1 MLDFPEKI
9 VKNLV
14 FSKKIFIMRRLF
26 IFYFKNSMKKA
37 LIALAALTFLAS
49 CGNKAAETVKTDTQ
63 TTVQTESVSATTE
76 GVQVESS
83 GSTETTEATTATS
96 SSSSSSSASLS
107 AGCDDY
113 VKYYSCAMEKS
124 GFTGDELTRAVDEL
138 KKGFAELP
146 ADLQTQAC
154 TQGLDAFKQSM
165 PVSGC

>member
-37 LIALAALTFLAS
+37 LIALVALTFLAS
-49 CGNKAAETVKTDTQ
+49 CGNKAAETVK
-63 TTVQTESVSATTE
+63 TTE

-83 GSTETTEATTATS
+83 GSTETTEATTATAT
-96 SSSSSSSASLS
+96 SSSASLS

-124 GFTGDELTRAVDEL
+124 GFTGDALTQAVDEL

-146 ADLQTQAC
+146 TDLQTQAC

>member
-1 MLDFPEKI
+1 
-9 VKNLV
+9 
-14 FSKKIFIMRRLF
+14 
-26 IFYFKNSMKKA
+26 MKKA
-37 LIALAALTFLAS
+37 LIALVALTFLAS
-49 CGNKAAETVKTDTQ
+49 CGNKAAETVKTGTQ

-83 GSTETTEATTATS
+83 KSTETTEATTATA
-96 SSSSSSSASLS
+96 SSSASLS

-124 GFTGDELTRAVDEL
+124 GFTGDALTQAVDEL

>member
-1 MLDFPEKI
+1 
-9 VKNLV
+9 
-14 FSKKIFIMRRLF
+14 
-26 IFYFKNSMKKA
+26 MKKA
-37 LIALAALTFLAS
+37 LIALVALTFLAS
-49 CGNKAAETVKTDTQ
+49 CGNKAAETVKTGTQ

-83 GSTETTEATTATS
+83 KSTETTEATTATA
-96 SSSSSSSASLS
+96 SSSASLS

>member
-1 MLDFPEKI
+1 MLDFSEKI

-14 FSKKIFIMRRLF
+14 FSKKIFIMRRLLYS
-26 IFYFKNSMKKA
+26 ILNSMKKA
-37 LIALAALTFLAS
+37 LIALVALTFLAS

-63 TTVQTESVSATTE
+63 TTVKTESVSATTE

-83 GSTETTEATTATS
+83 GSTETTEATTATTA
-96 SSSSSSSASLS
+96 SASLS

-124 GFTGDELTRAVDEL
+124 GFTGDALTQAVDEL

>member
-1 MLDFPEKI
+1 
-9 VKNLV
+9 
-14 FSKKIFIMRRLF
+14 
-26 IFYFKNSMKKA
+26 MKKA
-37 LIALAALTFLAS
+37 LIALVALTFLAS

-63 TTVQTESVSATTE
+63 TTVKTESISATTE

-83 GSTETTEATTATS
+83 GSTETTEATTATTT
-96 SSSSSSSASLS
+96 SASLS

-124 GFTGDELTRAVDEL
+124 GFTGDALTQAVDEL

-146 ADLQTQAC
+146 ADLQIQAC

>member
-1 MLDFPEKI
+1 
-9 VKNLV
+9 
-14 FSKKIFIMRRLF
+14 
-26 IFYFKNSMKKA
+26 MKKA
-37 LIALAALTFLAS
+37 LIALVALTFLAS
-49 CGNKAAETVKTDTQ
+49 CGNKAAETVKTGTQ

-83 GSTETTEATTATS
+83 KSTETTGATTAT
-96 SSSSSSSASLS
+96 SSSASLS

-124 GFTGDELTRAVDEL
+124 GFTGDELTQAVDEL

>member
-1 MLDFPEKI
+1 
-9 VKNLV
+9 
-14 FSKKIFIMRRLF
+14 
-26 IFYFKNSMKKA
+26 MKKA
-37 LIALAALTFLAS
+37 LIALVALTFLAS

-63 TTVQTESVSATTE
+63 TTVKTESISATTE

-83 GSTETTEATTATS
+83 GSTETTEATTA
-96 SSSSSSSASLS
+96 SSSSSASLS

-124 GFTGDELTRAVDEL
+124 GSTGDALTQAVDEL

>member
-1 MLDFPEKI
+1 
-9 VKNLV
+9 
-14 FSKKIFIMRRLF
+14 
-26 IFYFKNSMKKA
+26 MKKA
-37 LIALAALTFLAS
+37 LIALVALTFLAS

-63 TTVQTESVSATTE
+63 TTVKTESVSATTE

-83 GSTETTEATTATS
+83 GSTETTEATTATAT
-96 SSSSSSSASLS
+96 SSSSSSASLS

-124 GFTGDELTRAVDEL
+124 GFTGDALTQAVDEL

>member
-1 MLDFPEKI
+1 
-9 VKNLV
+9 
-14 FSKKIFIMRRLF
+14 
-26 IFYFKNSMKKA
+26 MKKA
-37 LIALAALTFLAS
+37 LIALVALTFLAS

-63 TTVQTESVSATTE
+63 TTVKTESVSATTE

-83 GSTETTEATTATS
+83 KSTETTEATTAT
-96 SSSSSSSASLS
+96 SSSASLS

-124 GFTGDELTRAVDEL
+124 GFTGDALTQAVDEL

>member
-1 MLDFPEKI
+1 
-9 VKNLV
+9 
-14 FSKKIFIMRRLF
+14 
-26 IFYFKNSMKKA
+26 MKKA
-37 LIALAALTFLAS
+37 LIALVALTFLAS
-49 CGNKAAETVKTDTQ
+49 CGNKAAETVKTDTRA
-63 TTVQTESVSATTE
+63 TVQTESVSATTE

-83 GSTETTEATTATS
+83 GSTETTEATTATAT
-96 SSSSSSSASLS
+96 SSSSSASLS

-124 GFTGDELTRAVDEL
+124 GFTGDALTQAVDEL

>member
-1 MLDFPEKI
+1 
-9 VKNLV
+9 
-14 FSKKIFIMRRLF
+14 
-26 IFYFKNSMKKA
+26 MKKA

-63 TTVQTESVSATTE
+63 TTVKTESVSATTE

-83 GSTETTEATTATS
+83 GSTETTEATTATTT
-96 SSSSSSSASLS
+96 SASLS

-124 GFTGDELTRAVDEL
+124 GFTGDALTQAVDEL

>member
-1 MLDFPEKI
+1 
-9 VKNLV
+9 
-14 FSKKIFIMRRLF
+14 
-26 IFYFKNSMKKA
+26 MKKA
-37 LIALAALTFLAS
+37 LIALVALTFLAS

-63 TTVQTESVSATTE
+63 TTVKTESISATTE

-83 GSTETTEATTATS
+83 GSTETTEATTA
-96 SSSSSSSASLS
+96 SSSASLS

-124 GFTGDELTRAVDEL
+124 GFTGDTLTQAVDEL

>member
-1 MLDFPEKI
+1 
-9 VKNLV
+9 
-14 FSKKIFIMRRLF
+14 MRRLLYS
-26 IFYFKNSMKKA
+26 ILNSMKKA

-63 TTVQTESVSATTE
+63 ATVKTESVSATAE

-83 GSTETTEATTATS
+83 ESTETTGATTATTS
-96 SSSSSSSASLS
+96 SSVSLS

-124 GFTGDELTRAVDEL
+124 GFTGDALTQAVDEL

>member
-1 MLDFPEKI
+1 
-9 VKNLV
+9 
-14 FSKKIFIMRRLF
+14 
-26 IFYFKNSMKKA
+26 MKKA
-37 LIALAALTFLAS
+37 LIALVALTFLAS

-63 TTVQTESVSATTE
+63 TTVKTESVSATTE

-83 GSTETTEATTATS
+83 GSTETTEATTAAT
-96 SSSSSSSASLS
+96 SSASLS

-124 GFTGDELTRAVDEL
+124 GFTGDALTQAVDEL

>member
-1 MLDFPEKI
+1 
-9 VKNLV
+9 
-14 FSKKIFIMRRLF
+14 
-26 IFYFKNSMKKA
+26 MKKA
-37 LIALAALTFLAS
+37 LIALVALTFLAS
-49 CGNKAAETVKTDTQ
+49 CGNKAAETVKTGTQ

-83 GSTETTEATTATS
+83 KSTETTEATTATA
-96 SSSSSSSASLS
+96 SSSASLS

-124 GFTGDELTRAVDEL
+124 GFTGDALTQAVDEL
-138 KKGFAELP
+138 KKGFADLP

>member
-1 MLDFPEKI
+1 
-9 VKNLV
+9 
-14 FSKKIFIMRRLF
+14 
-26 IFYFKNSMKKA
+26 MKKA
-37 LIALAALTFLAS
+37 LIALVALTFLAS

-83 GSTETTEATTATS
+83 GSTETTEATTATA
-96 SSSSSSSASLS
+96 SSSASLS

>member
-1 MLDFPEKI
+1 
-9 VKNLV
+9 
-14 FSKKIFIMRRLF
+14 MRRLLYS
-26 IFYFKNSMKKA
+26 ILNSMKKA
-37 LIALAALTFLAS
+37 LIALVALTFLAS

-63 TTVQTESVSATTE
+63 TTVKTESISATTE

-83 GSTETTEATTATS
+83 GSTETTEATTAT

>member
-1 MLDFPEKI
+1 
-9 VKNLV
+9 
-14 FSKKIFIMRRLF
+14 
-26 IFYFKNSMKKA
+26 MKKA
-37 LIALAALTFLAS
+37 LIALVALTFLAS
-49 CGNKAAETVKTDTQ
+49 CGNKAAETVKTGTQ

-83 GSTETTEATTATS
+83 GSTETTEATTA
-96 SSSSSSSASLS
+96 SSSASLS

-124 GFTGDELTRAVDEL
+124 GFTGDTLTQAVDEL

>member
-1 MLDFPEKI
+1 
-9 VKNLV
+9 
-14 FSKKIFIMRRLF
+14 MRRLLYS
-26 IFYFKNSMKKA
+26 ILNSMKKA
-37 LIALAALTFLAS
+37 LIALVALTFLAS
-49 CGNKAAETVKTDTQ
+49 CGNKAVETPVNNSGTA
-63 TTVQTESVSATTE
+63 VQTESVPATAD

-83 GSTETTEATTATS
+83 ESTETTKSTEATTTS
-96 SSSSSSSASLS
+96 TSSASLS

-124 GFTGDELTRAVDEL
+124 GVTGDALTQAVDEL

>member
-1 MLDFPEKI
+1 
-9 VKNLV
+9 
-14 FSKKIFIMRRLF
+14 
-26 IFYFKNSMKKA
+26 MKKA
-37 LIALAALTFLAS
+37 LIALVALTFLAS

-63 TTVQTESVSATTE
+63 TTVKTESISATTE

-83 GSTETTEATTATS
+83 GSTETTEATTATTT
-96 SSSSSSSASLS
+96 SASLS

-124 GFTGDELTRAVDEL
+124 GFTGDALTQAVDEL
-138 KKGFAELP
+138 KKGFSELP

>member
-1 MLDFPEKI
+1 MC
-9 VKNLV
+9 
-14 FSKKIFIMRRLF
+14 RLF

-37 LIALAALTFLAS
+37 LIALVALTFLAS
-49 CGNKAAETVKTDTQ
+49 GGNKAAETVKTDANTK
-63 TTVQTESVSATTE
+63 VQTESVSATAD

-83 GSTETTEATTATS
+83 ETTKSTEATTTS
-96 SSSSSSSASLS
+96 TSSASLS

-124 GFTGDELTRAVDEL
+124 GFTGDALTQAVDEL

>member
-1 MLDFPEKI
+1 
-9 VKNLV
+9 
-14 FSKKIFIMRRLF
+14 
-26 IFYFKNSMKKA
+26 MKKA

-63 TTVQTESVSATTE
+63 TTVKTESISATTE

-83 GSTETTEATTATS
+83 GSTETTEATTATTT
-96 SSSSSSSASLS
+96 SASLS

-124 GFTGDELTRAVDEL
+124 GFTGDALTQAVDEL

-146 ADLQTQAC
+146 TDLQTQAC

>member
-1 MLDFPEKI
+1 
-9 VKNLV
+9 
-14 FSKKIFIMRRLF
+14 MRRLLYS
-26 IFYFKNSMKKA
+26 ILNSMKKA
-37 LIALAALTFLAS
+37 LIALVALTFLAS

-63 TTVQTESVSATTE
+63 TTVKTESISATTE

-83 GSTETTEATTATS
+83 GSTETTEATTAT
-96 SSSSSSSASLS
+96 SSSSSASLS

-124 GFTGDELTRAVDEL
+124 GFTGDALTQAVDEL

>member
-1 MLDFPEKI
+1 
-9 VKNLV
+9 
-14 FSKKIFIMRRLF
+14 
-26 IFYFKNSMKKA
+26 MKKA

-49 CGNKAAETVKTDTQ
+49 CGNKAVETPVNNSGTA
-63 TTVQTESVSATTE
+63 VQTESVPATAD

-83 GSTETTEATTATS
+83 ESTETTEATTATAT
-96 SSSSSSSASLS
+96 SSSASLS

-124 GFTGDELTRAVDEL
+124 GVTGDALTQAVDEL

>member
-1 MLDFPEKI
+1 
-9 VKNLV
+9 
-14 FSKKIFIMRRLF
+14 
-26 IFYFKNSMKKA
+26 MKKA
-37 LIALAALTFLAS
+37 LIALVALTFLAS

-63 TTVQTESVSATTE
+63 TTVKTESISATTE

-83 GSTETTEATTATS
+83 GSTETTEATTA
-96 SSSSSSSASLS
+96 SSSASLS

-124 GFTGDELTRAVDEL
+124 GFTGDALTQAVDEL

>member
-1 MLDFPEKI
+1 
-9 VKNLV
+9 
-14 FSKKIFIMRRLF
+14 
-26 IFYFKNSMKKA
+26 MKKA

-83 GSTETTEATTATS
+83 GSTETTEATTAT
-96 SSSSSSSASLS
+96 SSSSASLS

>member
-1 MLDFPEKI
+1 
-9 VKNLV
+9 
-14 FSKKIFIMRRLF
+14 MRRLF
-26 IFYFKNSMKKA
+26 IFYFNLNSMKKA
-37 LIALAALTFLAS
+37 LIALVALTFLAS
-49 CGNKAAETVKTDTQ
+49 CGNKAAETVKTGTQ

-83 GSTETTEATTATS
+83 GSTETTEATTTT
-96 SSSSSSSASLS
+96 SASLS

-124 GFTGDELTRAVDEL
+124 GFTGDELTQAVDEL

>member
-1 MLDFPEKI
+1 MCRI
-9 VKNLV
+9 
-14 FSKKIFIMRRLF
+14 F

-37 LIALAALTFLAS
+37 LIALVALTFLAS
-49 CGNKAAETVKTDTQ
+49 CGNKAAETVKTDANTK
-63 TTVQTESVSATTE
+63 VQTESVSATAD

-83 GSTETTEATTATS
+83 ESTETTKSTEATTTS
-96 SSSSSSSASLS
+96 TSSASLS

-124 GFTGDELTRAVDEL
+124 GFTGDALTQAVDEL

>member
-1 MLDFPEKI
+1 
-9 VKNLV
+9 
-14 FSKKIFIMRRLF
+14 MRRLF
-26 IFYFKNSMKKA
+26 IFYFNLNSMKKA
-37 LIALAALTFLAS
+37 LIALVALTFLAS

-63 TTVQTESVSATTE
+63 TTVKTESVSATTE

-83 GSTETTEATTATS
+83 GSTETTEATTATTA
-96 SSSSSSSASLS
+96 SASLS

-124 GFTGDELTRAVDEL
+124 GFTGDALTQAVDEL

>member
-1 MLDFPEKI
+1 
-9 VKNLV
+9 
-14 FSKKIFIMRRLF
+14 
-26 IFYFKNSMKKA
+26 MKKA
-37 LIALAALTFLAS
+37 LIALVALTFLAS
-49 CGNKAAETVKTDTQ
+49 CGNKAAETVKTGTQ

-83 GSTETTEATTATS
+83 KSTETTEATTATTT
-96 SSSSSSSASLS
+96 SASLS

-124 GFTGDELTRAVDEL
+124 GSTGDALTQAVDEL

>member
-1 MLDFPEKI
+1 
-9 VKNLV
+9 
-14 FSKKIFIMRRLF
+14 
-26 IFYFKNSMKKA
+26 MKKA
-37 LIALAALTFLAS
+37 LIALVALTFLAS
-49 CGNKAAETVKTDTQ
+49 CGNKTAETVKTGTQ

-83 GSTETTEATTATS
+83 KSTETTEATTATA
-96 SSSSSSSASLS
+96 SSSASLS

-124 GFTGDELTRAVDEL
+124 GFTGDALTQAVDEL

>member
-1 MLDFPEKI
+1 MLDFSEKI

-14 FSKKIFIMRRLF
+14 FSKKIFIMRRLLYS
-26 IFYFKNSMKKA
+26 ILNSMKKA
-37 LIALAALTFLAS
+37 LIALVALTFLAS

-63 TTVQTESVSATTE
+63 TTVKTESISATTE

-83 GSTETTEATTATS
+83 GSTETTEATTAT
-96 SSSSSSSASLS
+96 SSSSSASLS

>member
-1 MLDFPEKI
+1 
-9 VKNLV
+9 
-14 FSKKIFIMRRLF
+14 
-26 IFYFKNSMKKA
+26 MKKA
-37 LIALAALTFLAS
+37 LIALVALTFLAS
-49 CGNKAAETVKTDTQ
+49 CGNKAAETVKTGTQ

-83 GSTETTEATTATS
+83 GSTETIEATTATA
-96 SSSSSSSASLS
+96 SSSASLS

-124 GFTGDELTRAVDEL
+124 GFTGDALTQAVDEL

>member
-1 MLDFPEKI
+1 
-9 VKNLV
+9 
-14 FSKKIFIMRRLF
+14 
-26 IFYFKNSMKKA
+26 MKKA

-83 GSTETTEATTATS
+83 GSTETTEATTAT

>member
-1 MLDFPEKI
+1 
-9 VKNLV
+9 
-14 FSKKIFIMRRLF
+14 
-26 IFYFKNSMKKA
+26 MKKA
-37 LIALAALTFLAS
+37 LIALVALTFLAS
-49 CGNKAAETVKTDTQ
+49 CGNKAAETVKTDTRA
-63 TTVQTESVSATTE
+63 TVQTESVSATTE

-83 GSTETTEATTATS
+83 GSTETTEATTATAT
-96 SSSSSSSASLS
+96 SSSSASLS

-124 GFTGDELTRAVDEL
+124 GFTGDALTQAVDEL

>member
-1 MLDFPEKI
+1 
-9 VKNLV
+9 
-14 FSKKIFIMRRLF
+14 MRRLF
-26 IFYFKNSMKKA
+26 IFYFNLNSMKKA
-37 LIALAALTFLAS
+37 LIALVALTFLAS

-63 TTVQTESVSATTE
+63 TTVKTESIAATTE

-83 GSTETTEATTATS
+83 GSTETTEATTATTT
-96 SSSSSSSASLS
+96 SASLS

-124 GFTGDELTRAVDEL
+124 GFTGDALTQAVDEL

>member
-1 MLDFPEKI
+1 
-9 VKNLV
+9 
-14 FSKKIFIMRRLF
+14 
-26 IFYFKNSMKKA
+26 MKKA
-37 LIALAALTFLAS
+37 LIALVALTFLAS

-63 TTVQTESVSATTE
+63 TTVKTESVSATTE

-83 GSTETTEATTATS
+83 GSTETTEATTATTA
-96 SSSSSSSASLS
+96 SASLS

-124 GFTGDELTRAVDEL
+124 GFTGDVLTQAVDEL